1 MIRLF
6 RFVRPQ
12 EDFVVIKV
20 PAEVKGKLVE
30 IIINEKAP
38 DKDTAINAEDALLM
52 DTKEDELKVMDKI
65 RNQIP
70 FWDM

>member
-20 PAEVKGKLVE
+20 PSEIKGKLVE
-30 IIINEKAP
+30 IIITEKAP
-38 DKDTAINAEDALLM
+38 DKDTVINAEDTLM
-52 DTKEDELKVMDKI
+52 METKEDELKVMDKI
-65 RNQIP
+65 RNQIN

>member
-20 PAEVKGKLVE
+20 PSDMKGKLVE
-30 IIINEKAP
+30 IIIAEKAP
-38 DKDTAINAEDALLM
+38 DKDTVINAEDTLM
-52 DTKEDELKVMDKI
+52 METKEDELKVMDKI
-65 RNQIP
+65 RNQIN

>member
-20 PAEVKGKLVE
+20 PSEIKGKLVE
-30 IIINEKAP
+30 IIITEKAP
-38 DKDTAINAEDALLM
+38 DNDTVINAEDTLM
-52 DTKEDELKVMDKI
+52 METKEDELKVMDKI
-65 RNQIP
+65 RNQIN